1 MMLPRKRSHSIVEKV
16 FYKSSLTFILNTT
29 VWVTMVDGAVI
40 GNFLGV
46 DAFAAYGL
54 VWPIVLFY
62 GLIGAVF
69 SGGTRTLY
77 SKLAGR
83 GEVEK
88 ANKIFTTACV
98 GAVVISIAVIVLS
111 LCFAEQIATLLGASG
126 KNADLNPLVSSYIRG
141 FVFEVPFFTLGSILS
156 SLMVVD
162 SDFKRAAYSRVA
174 MSVFDI
180 AGDLIVVLFL
190 NGGMFLLG
198 FTTAIAQLV
207 YFLVMCTHFFRKNRI
222 LRFVVPKPAEWI
234 KLSGDIISHGIPAGL
249 TAASGAVGGVVAN
262 KVLSHF
268 TTSTFIAAYSVH
280 KSVGSMI
287 AVAYMCISDSVWTLS
302 GVYYGEEDKN
312 ALGEIQRIVVRKALV
327 FNVIVSAVVFVFAKY
342 FAMLYIGKADA
353 EVLSLSTEAVR
364 LMAVSLPL
372 FMFVYSFRSYLMGIG
387 RKGFAN
393 VYGVLSECVVHIL
406 VIWVMVFLTGGKGA
420 WFATPLKLLIMLAV
434 TVMYILLNKNG
445 GSFREKSLLLGTGF
459 GSQDDKEMTVS
470 VESME
475 EVVNMSQRAMQF
487 CLDNGIDKAKS
498 NALAHC
504 IEEIGNNIIT
514 HGFSASERHGIDM
527 RILIKEKEIILRIR
541 DDCRAFNPVEYYELM
556 QKQNDSPERT
566 GLKIIMGLCSD
577 RQYTS
582 IVGTNN
588 LILHIIYT

>member
-1 MMLPRKRSHSIVEKV
+1 MMRPHKRSHSIVEKV

-54 VWPIVLFY
+54 VWPVVLFY

-77 SKLAGR
+77 SKLAGK

-88 ANKIFTTACV
+88 ANKVFTAACA
-98 GAVVISIAVIVLS
+98 GAIVISIAVIVLS

-141 FVFEVPFFTLGSILS
+141 FVFEVPFYTLGSILS

-162 SDFKRAAYSRVA
+162 SDFKRAVYSRVA

-198 FTTAIAQLV
+198 FTTAIAQMV
-207 YFLVMCTHFFRKNRI
+207 YFLVMCTHFCRKNRN
-222 LRFVVPKPAEWI
+222 LRFVIPGSGEWI
-234 KLSGDIISHGIPAGL
+234 TLPKDIISHGIPAGL
-249 TAASGAVGGVVAN
+249 IAASGAVGGVVAN
-262 KVLSHF
+262 KVLSHY

-280 KSVGSMI
+280 KSVGSLI

-302 GVYYGEEDKN
+302 GVYYGEEDKK

-327 FNVIVSAVVFVFAKY
+327 FNVIVSAIVFVFAKY

-353 EVLSLSTEAVR
+353 EALSLSTEAVR

-372 FMFVYSFRSYLMGIG
+372 FLFVYSFRSYLMGIG

-393 VYGVLSECVVHIL
+393 IYGVLSECAVHII

-434 TVMYILLNKNG
+434 TVVYILLNKNG
-445 GSFREKSLLLGTGF
+445 GSFREKSLLLGNDF

-475 EVVNMSQRAMQF
+475 EVVIMSQTAMQF
-487 CLDNGIDKAKS
+487 CLDNGIETDKS

-514 HGFSASERHGIDM
+514 HGFSAGERHSIDM

-541 DDCRAFNPVEYYELM
+541 DDCRAFNPVEYYEM
-556 QKQNDSPERT
+556 MRKQNDSPERT

-588 LILHIIYT
+588 LILHIK